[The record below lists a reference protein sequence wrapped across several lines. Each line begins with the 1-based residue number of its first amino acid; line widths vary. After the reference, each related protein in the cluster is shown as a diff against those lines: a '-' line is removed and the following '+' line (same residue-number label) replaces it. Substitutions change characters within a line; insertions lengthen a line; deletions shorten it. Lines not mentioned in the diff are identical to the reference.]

1 MKRTLDLIMAIA
13 ALAAL
18 SPLFIL
24 IMVLCVVFQG
34 NPIFFKQTRL
44 GLHGKDFQLLK
55 FRTMSISDV
64 PKGINFDLGNSSRVT
79 PFGRILRRTKL
90 DELPQLVNVFI
101 GNMSF
106 VGPRPEVREWTL
118 VYPEKWEIVHLV
130 KPGITDTASIH
141 FRNEESILNRSNSPN
156 ETYRLEIL
164 PAKLDMNINYVQ
176 KHSIIGDMIIIIKT
190 IITVITK

>member
-1 MKRTLDLIMAIA
+1 MAIA

-24 IMVLCVVFQG
+24 IMLLCMVFHG
-34 NPIFFKQTRL
+34 NPVFFKQTRI

-64 PKGINFDLGNSSRVT
+64 PRGSNFDIGDSSRVT
-79 PFGRILRRTKL
+79 RFGRILRRTKL
-90 DELPQLVNVFI
+90 DELPQLLNVLI
-101 GNMSF
+101 GDMSF

-118 VYPEKWEIVHLV
+118 VYPEKWEIVHLH

-141 FRNEESILNRSNSPN
+141 FRNEESMLNKSDSPK

-176 KHSIIGDMIIIIKT
+176 NQSMIGDMIIIIKT
-190 IITVITK
+190 IITVITKL